1 MPDHDND
8 MAPQLLR
15 SLTAVI
21 AVALVISGVL
31 AALAYGGA
39 SALGLTG
46 GQDDAHQGHNAS
58 AGPPPAAPSTRA
70 AAPSPSAQS
79 SPTAP
84 RPSPHATA
92 HATAPA
98 AHRKHVTH
106 RPKPH
111 HRHAGHRRSS
121 HVASRIQ
128 LATDRGHV
136 GMYQQFLL
144 SGRYAG
150 GNGRTLAVQQFH
162 AGSWQRFP
170 VSVTVHGGRFSVH
183 VASGRH
189 GLNRFRL
196 FDGAA
201 GRFSNAVTVWV
212 G

>member
-1 MPDHDND
+1 MPDHDN

-46 GQDDAHQGHNAS
+46 GQDDAHPGHNAS
-58 AGPPPAAPSTRA
+58 PGPPPAPASTPA
-70 AAPSPSAQS
+70 AAPSPSVHS

-84 RPSPHATA
+84 RPSPHAT
-92 HATAPA
+92 TPA
-98 AHRKHVTH
+98 VHRKQVTA

-111 HRHAGHRRSS
+111 HRRAHHRPTSR
-121 HVASRIQ
+121 VASQIQ
-128 LATDRGHV
+128 LAADRGRV
-136 GMYQQFLL
+136 GMYQEFGL
-144 SGRYAG
+144 SGRYAA

-170 VSVTVHGGRFSVH
+170 VSVTVHGGRFSVN

-196 FDGAA
+196 FDAAA
-201 GRFSNAVTVWV
+201 GRFSNPVTVWV